1 MATQIKLHGQRG
13 FSLAIVLFLLT
24 TMTLIGVS
32 TMRQAHLEVQT
43 SAAVTRYHH
52 AFSMALGAAQMAIPY
67 LGYKTP
73 VYDEQRPDKTGGTFA
88 ASDLPAEYFS
98 ILASDNQ
105 KAQPELTYQGFNP
118 HPPPGWMLNA
128 PTQLSLVRYYY
139 DAVGKGFID
148 SNGNDTPDQEEAKTT
163 IKQLILKIVRS

>member
-32 TMRQAHLEVQT
+32 TMRQAHLEVRT

-52 AFSMALGAAQMAIPY
+52 AFSMANGAAQMAIPY
-67 LGYKTP
+67 LGYQTP
-73 VYDEQRPDKTGGTFA
+73 KYDEERPDKTGDIA
-88 ASDLPAEYFS
+88 ASDLPANYFS
-98 ILASDNQ
+98 VLASGNQ

-139 DAVGKGFID
+139 DAVGNGFID
-148 SNGNDTPDQEEAKTT
+148 SNGNDTPDNDEAKTT
-163 IKQLILKIVRS
+163 IKQLILKVVRS